1 MRLPSYTVTVQP
13 TAEPISVADLNAH
26 ARVDGTD
33 ELLLAHGYIAAAR
46 EYIEGQTGRAIMAQ
60 TIVRISHKFVD
71 RRDDCHGRISYINR
85 APLTAVSS
93 VRYYDENDVQQTLAT
108 TVYGVVTSAEPG
120 FIYLK
125 SGQSWPTLYDR
136 PDAVEITFT
145 AGASS
150 ASAVPPTI
158 RHAIALLAS
167 HLYEHRQ
174 PVNVGNI
181 TGLIPSIGLQHFID
195 SNRVGGWVA

>member
-1 MRLPSYTVTVQP
+1 M
-13 TAEPISVADLNAH
+13 ADLHAH
-26 ARVDGTD
+26 ARIDGTE
-33 ELLLAHGYIAAAR
+33 ELLLAQGYIAAAR
-46 EYIEGQTGRAIMAQ
+46 EFIEGQTGRAFLAQ
-60 TIVRISHKFVD
+60 TIKRTFKTFVD
-71 RRDDCHGRISYINR
+71 LSDDCHGRLTYLNR
-85 APLTAVSS
+85 TPVTAVTS
-93 VRYYDENDVQQTLAT
+93 VKYYDESDVQQTLAT

-125 SGQSWPTLYDR
+125 SGQSWPAIYDR

-150 ASAVPPTI
+150 ASAVPPTL

-174 PVNVGNI
+174 PVNIG
-181 TGLIPSIGLQHFID
+181 SISELPFNLRSFID
-195 SNRVGGWVA
+195 HNRVGGWVA

>member
-1 MRLPSYTVTVQP
+1 VRLPSYTVTVQP

-33 ELLLAHGYIAAAR
+33 ELLLVQGYISAAR
-46 EYIEGQTGRAIMAQ
+46 EFIEGQTGRAFMTQ
-60 TIVRISHKFVD
+60 TLTKTSSRFVD
-71 RRDDCHGRISYINR
+71 PRDDCYGRISFLER
-85 APLTAVSS
+85 TPLASVVS
-93 VRYYDENDVQQTLAT
+93 VKYYDENDVQQTLAT
-108 TVYGVVTSAEPG
+108 TVYDVVTSAAPG

-136 PDAVEITFT
+136 PDAVEVTFT

-150 ASAVPPTI
+150 ASAVPPTL

-181 TGLIPSIGLQHFID
+181 INELPYNLRSFIE
-195 SNRVGGWVA
+195 SNRVGGWCA